1 MAMTASRL
9 VFDDKERVA
18 AWVAERVGHL
28 SSWGDCYAMGVELDG
43 ELVSGVVLNGMTD
56 SNATCHIAVNKPTKG
71 LSELLDHAFVY
82 AFGQLKLRRLTAF
95 IEEANEKS
103 LKLNS
108 HIGFVDE
115 GVMRSAGTNGQDVRI
130 RVLWPQNYRKGKFNG

>member
-1 MAMTASRL
+1 MTASRL

-28 SSWGDCYAMGVELDG
+28 SSWGDYYAMGAELNG
-43 ELVSGVVLNGMTD
+43 ELVSGIVLNGMTD
-56 SNATCHIAVNKPTKG
+56 SNATCHIAVSKPTRS
-71 LSELLDHAFVY
+71 LPELLDHAYVY
-82 AFGQLKLRRLTAF
+82 AFSQLKLRRLTAF

-115 GVMRSAGTNGQDVRI
+115 GVMRSAGTAGQDVRI
-130 RVLWPQNYRKGKFNG
+130 RVLWPQNYRRGKSHG